1 VRTRLH
7 ADGSVTTTTLLG
19 TTVTTRPEPL
29 PGHGPGEAY
38 ATLRPA

>member
-19 TTVTTRPEPL
+19 TTATTRPEPM
-29 PGHGPGEAY
+29 PGFGLGEAY
-38 ATLRPA
+38 AR